1 MSRAPRIVFP
11 GAIYHV
17 TSRGNRR
24 AAIYHDRRDHLIW
37 LDTLAE
43 TVDNHDLKVHAFCL
57 MPNHYHLLMETVRA
71 NLSEAMH
78 QLNASYCQHFNN
90 RHGLTGH
97 VIQGRFHAVT
107 VARSE
112 QMLAVARY
120 ISLNPVRAKLVA
132 DAADWLWSSHRHYLS
147 PDNAPDWLETEWI
160 LSQFGPGNQN
170 QRLAAYKEFVA
181 SGIDMP
187 NPLQFHTERPNPR
200 SEAAQPL
207 ATYAAHYPNR
217 DEAMAHAFQTS
228 AYTRQEIA
236 NHFGVSVRTVAR
248 AIQNYA
254 PSDG

>member
-1 MSRAPRIVFP
+1 
-11 GAIYHV
+11 
-17 TSRGNRR
+17 
-24 AAIYHDRRDHLIW
+24 LIW

-43 TVDNHDLKVHAFCL
+43 AVENHELKVHAFCL

-120 ISLNPVRAKLVA
+120 ISLNPVRAKLVN
-132 DAADWLWSSHRHYLS
+132 DAADWPWSSHRHYLS
-147 PDNAPDWLETEWI
+147 PDAAPDWLETKWI
-160 LSQFGPGNQN
+160 LAQFGSGDQN
-170 QRLAAYKEFVA
+170 QRIAAYKEFVA
-181 SGIDMP
+181 SGIDLP
-187 NPLQFHTERPNPR
+187 NPLKFHTERPNPR
-200 SEAAQPL
+200 SEGAQPL
-207 ATYAAHYPNR
+207 ATYAAKFPNR

-236 NHFGVSVRTVAR
+236 DYFDVSVRTVAR

-254 PSDG
+254 QDHG